1 MKRIFVTGASGF
13 LGGHICQQATKQ
25 WDVFGAFHRNET
37 LPESTKPVNVDLS
50 ESERL
55 FEVLDEIDPGVVIH
69 AAVMQVDEC
78 EGAPDLAQ
86 RINVEATRVI
96 AEWCGQRQR
105 RLIYISSDLVFDG
118 KTGWYAETDL
128 PQPINLYGQ
137 SKHEGETATLFVCP
151 QACVARLPLM
161 YGFPLA
167 RGYCFF
173 AGMFALLQRKETVA
187 VFHDQYRTPGLVAN
201 MAEALLELV
210 NLSFSG
216 IIHLGGAKRC
226 SRYEFAQ
233 ALCRLSGFDEALLR
247 PVSMFEAKTPAA
259 RPQDVSLTNKL
270 AQRVLKTK
278 LLGYEEG
285 LRALLKH

>member
-55 FEVLDEIDPGVVIH
+55 FEVLDEIDPGAVIH
-69 AAVMQVDEC
+69 AAVMQVDDC
-78 EGAPDLAQ
+78 ERAPDLAQ

-96 AEWCGQRQR
+96 AEWCGQWQR

-118 KTGWYAETDL
+118 KTGWYAETDS

-137 SKHEGETATLFVCP
+137 SKHEGETATLFACP

-173 AGMFALLQRKETVA
+173 AGMFAQLQRQETVA
-187 VFHDQYRTPGLVAN
+187 VFHDQYRTPGLVVN

-216 IIHLGGAKRC
+216 IIHLGGEKRC

-233 ALCRLSGFDEALLR
+233 ALCRQAGFDEALLR
-247 PVSMFEAKTPAA
+247 PASMFEAKTPAA
-259 RPQDVSLTNKL
+259 RPQDVSLKNKL
-270 AQRVLKTK
+270 AQRALKTK

>member
-1 MKRIFVTGASGF
+1 MKRILVTGASGF

-78 EGAPDLAQ
+78 ERAPDLAQ
-86 RINVEATRVI
+86 RLNVEATRVI

-118 KTGWYAETDL
+118 KTGGYAETDL

-173 AGMFALLQRKETVA
+173 AGMFAQLQRKETVA

-233 ALCRLSGFDEALLR
+233 ALCRLAGFDEALLR

>member
-55 FEVLDEIDPGVVIH
+55 FEVLDEIDPSVVIH
-69 AAVMQVDEC
+69 AAVIQVDEC

-86 RINVEATRVI
+86 RINVEATRVF
-96 AEWCGQRQR
+96 AEWCSQRQR

-137 SKHEGETATLFVCP
+137 SKHEGETATLFACP

-173 AGMFALLQRKETVA
+173 AGMFAQLQRKETVA

-201 MAEALLELV
+201 MAEALLELA
-210 NLSFSG
+210 NSPFSG

-233 ALCRLSGFDEALLR
+233 ALCRLAGFDEALLR

>member
-1 MKRIFVTGASGF
+1 MKRIFITGASGF

-25 WDVFGAFHRNET
+25 WEVFGAFHRHET
-37 LPESTKPVNVDLS
+37 LPENTKPVKVDLS
-50 ESERL
+50 EGERL
-55 FEVLDEIDPGVVIH
+55 FEILDKVDPGAVIH
-69 AAVMQVDEC
+69 AAVMQVDDC
-78 EGAPDLAQ
+78 ERAPELAH
-86 RINVEATRVI
+86 RLNVEATRVI

-118 KTGWYAETDL
+118 KAGWYAEADS

-137 SKHEGETATLFVCP
+137 TKRDGEIATLLACP

-173 AGMFALLQRKETVA
+173 AGMFAQLQKREIVA

-201 MAEALLELV
+201 MAEALLELA
-210 NLSFSG
+210 NSPFTG
-216 IIHLGGAKRC
+216 IIHLGGAKRG

-233 ALCRLSGFDEALLR
+233 ALCRLAGFDEALLR
-247 PVSMFEAKTPAA
+247 PVSMVEAKTPAA
-259 RPQDVSLTNKL
+259 RPQDVSLKSDL
-270 AQRVLKTK
+270 APGVLKTK
-278 LLGYEEG
+278 LLGYEDG
-285 LRALLKH
+285 LRLLLQR